1 MRSDNINSEF
11 GGFFKLY
18 AINKRSKNDKGRHR
32 GLNSPFGR
40 RMSICSHLHV
50 DWFTLNHCIPFAIIQ
65 RGLIDAPSFETE
77 EEEQEFELRDD
88 NVDEVY
94 NLLNSM

>member
-1 MRSDNINSEF
+1 M
-11 GGFFKLY
+11 
-18 AINKRSKNDKGRHR
+18 
-32 GLNSPFGR
+32 
-40 RMSICSHLHV
+40 
-50 DWFTLNHCIPFAIIQ
+50 PFAIIQ

-88 NVDEVY
+88 NVDEVF